1 LASLESREALMALLH
16 SLKKVFSEAA
26 SPLEEALMHAYVIQ
40 IFYLINKDKCPHKSE
55 FSTLPENILTLKH
68 YVDSNYSGI
77 SFISQVAEHFFYS
90 REYVS
95 RLFRKYF
102 DTTISEYIMKRRV
115 AKCQELIL
123 QGMPFID
130 IAYQVGFGSLSTF
143 IRAFRSVTGMTPSEY
158 RKLRKEVAQNN
169 KRG

>member
-1 LASLESREALMALLH
+1 
-16 SLKKVFSEAA
+16 
-26 SPLEEALMHAYVIQ
+26 
-40 IFYLINKDKCPHKSE
+40 
-55 FSTLPENILTLKH
+55 
-68 YVDSNYSGI
+68 
-77 SFISQVAEHFFYS
+77 
-90 REYVS
+90 
-95 RLFRKYF
+95 
-102 DTTISEYIMKRRV
+102 MKRRV

-123 QGMPFID
+123 QDMPFID